1 MAYNPG
7 NNSTNTR
14 ASAAAPAL
22 RRSRTGQ
29 EYEAALGFINVYIPT
44 AGGKR
49 LKVGTIA
56 LQGSSPTQKQVFDRL
71 SAATTDEERADLVA
85 RMASKLQFDFNPQLD
100 DSDPANQVADF

>member
-7 NNSTNTR
+7 TPSTTR
-14 ASAAAPAL
+14 SSAAAPAL
-22 RRSRTGQ
+22 RRSRSGQ

-44 AGGKR
+44 KGGKR

-56 LQGSSPTQKQVFDRL
+56 LQGSSPTQKQIFERL
-71 SAATTDEERADLVA
+71 NSATGDDERAALVA
-85 RMASKLQFDFNPQLD
+85 AMAELLQFDFNPQLD